1 MKKDETLAL
10 ATLCLA
16 LGLGAAWANAAGAPE
31 SATAVSDLYPN
42 DMGPAD
48 LDVSEY
54 PKPIREGYKLT
65 VFKCAACHTPA
76 RPLNSQFL
84 ELSAEEEAAFKKKH
98 PEIHKDNRLVHIE
111 DKIWNR
117 YVKRMM
123 SKPGCPV
130 KGDDGK
136 KIWDFLVYDSKARKT
151 GANAKAWAKHRT
163 KLLRDF
169 AQQNPDAYKKLFG
182 AAPAPKEIQ

>member
-1 MKKDETLAL
+1 MKLLYAVTLAAFL
-10 ATLCLA
+10 AAPGRAETEK
-16 LGLGAAWANAAGAPE
+16 APE
-31 SATAVSDLYPN
+31 SSTKAGDLYPN
-42 DMGPAD
+42 DFGPAD
-48 LDVSEY
+48 LDVSDY

-84 ELSAEEEAAFKKKH
+84 ELSAEEEEAFKKEH
-98 PEIHKDNRLVHIE
+98 PDIYKDKRVVHIE

-123 SKPGCPV
+123 TKPGCPV

-136 KIWDFLVYDSKARKT
+136 KIWEFLAHDSRVRKT
-151 GANAKAWAKHRT
+151 GPNAEAWAKHRRR
-163 KLLRDF
+163 LLHEF
-169 AQQNPDAYKKLFG
+169 AEKYPAAYKKLYG
-182 AAPAPKEIQ
+182 DAPAPQEK